1 MGSKCSSDEKSAH
14 KHLFKRQ
21 LKSDKLQNSFL
32 DVNTPY
38 ASPNYQHLSTTRPFF
53 SSLLFYL
60 FLSFSYSVNK
70 ISVILLQNSAI
81 TKVMQ
86 QLGVNK
92 TPHSFFSIASHAFSL
107 CASNLASIRKSFQ
120 TTTFH
125 YPLLLTTHT
134 LARAPG

>member
-1 MGSKCSSDEKSAH
+1 M
-14 KHLFKRQ
+14 
-21 LKSDKLQNSFL
+21 

-38 ASPNYQHLSTTRPFF
+38 ASPNYQHLSATPPLFVLLTLIYPFH
-53 SSLLFYL
+53 SLILLY
-60 FLSFSYSVNK
+60 NN

-92 TPHSFFSIASHAFSL
+92 TPHSFFSIASHTFSL
-107 CASNLASIRKSFQ
+107 CASNLVSISKSFQ

-125 YPLLLTTHT
+125 YPLLRHPSYSLPTPWTGLRVKKTKAKCESFNLVCKSYHT
-134 LARAPG
+134 L